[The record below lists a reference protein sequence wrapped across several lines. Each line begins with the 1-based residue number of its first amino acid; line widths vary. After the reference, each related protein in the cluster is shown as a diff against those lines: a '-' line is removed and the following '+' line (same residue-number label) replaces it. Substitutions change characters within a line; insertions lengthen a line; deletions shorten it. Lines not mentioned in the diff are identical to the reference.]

1 MDTLLSLFS
10 PIANLLAILAFT
22 VGLWMAGRLLP
33 RVLAWIRVRELRD
46 QLSQMPARVLL
57 WIALGALL
65 SSPLIDGV
73 SWLANLVNVLL
84 APSTG
89 GEFSTALGSVSIRVY
104 ASFPLFLA
112 FGVYWVTL
120 WLGQEFLGL
129 PGRFTR
135 TERTF
140 LILTVASLVYRGI
153 HGIFPQVF
161 TFQLPTAIV
170 QQNCGVAGFL
180 VETAIGFALLAA
192 IMVGLNRALP
202 SHPLSG
208 K

>member
-1 MDTLLSLFS
+1 VDTILNLFGS
-10 PIANLLAILAFT
+10 MANVLAILAFI
-22 VGLWMAGRLLP
+22 VGLWMAGQLLP
-33 RVLAWIRVRELRD
+33 RMLAWIRARELRD

-57 WIALGALL
+57 WVALGTLL

-89 GEFSTALGSVSIRVY
+89 GEFSTALGSVSTRVY

-112 FGVYWVTL
+112 IGVYWVTL
-120 WLGQEFLGL
+120 WLGQAFLAL

-135 TERTF
+135 TERVF
-140 LILTVASLVYRGI
+140 LILTVASLLYRGI

-161 TFQLPTAIV
+161 TFHLPTPLV
-170 QQNCGVAGFL
+170 QQDYGVAGFL

-192 IMVGLNRALP
+192 ILVGLNRVLP
-202 SHPLSG
+202 NHPPGG